1 MKILVFGGFLG
12 AGKTTVIMQMIRY
25 MVSIDPKV
33 KSRVVLLENEIGN
46 AGIDDKSVASTGLRV
61 ETLFSGCVCCTM
73 AGEMIENIKYIDK
86 KFSPEWIVL
95 ETTGMAYPSKIKEN
109 IRENFPE
116 LECRLLCLVDAR
128 RWNRLQKVPELRQ
141 FSAEQLYGADV
152 VLINKCDLVSEEELE
167 AVDASVREIND
178 KPLLVHIVAK
188 NEVCGDTWKK
198 ILEEKTF
205 PVDHQEAMQ

>member
-12 AGKTTVIMQMIRY
+12 AGKTTVIMQMVRH
-25 MVSIDPKV
+25 MVSVDQNV
-33 KSRVVLLENEIGN
+33 KSKVVLLENEIGN
-46 AGIDDKSVASTGLRV
+46 AGIDDKAMAGIGLRV

-116 LECRLLCLVDAR
+116 LECRLMCLVDAR

-188 NEVCGDTWKK
+188 NEVCEDTWRK

-205 PVDHQEAMQ
+205 PAGHQEAMQ